1 METTVDEVAAD
12 IFRISTWV
20 SGIGPDGFSFNQ
32 FLVRA
37 DEPLLFHTGHRSM
50 FPVVSQEIDRIVG
63 LDRLRWISFGHF
75 ESDECGAMND
85 LLAAAPQAQVA
96 NGALACAVSINEVA
110 DRPPRQLA
118 DDEVVDL
125 GGKRVRY
132 LATPHVPH
140 CWDAGLLFEE
150 TTATLFCGDLF
161 THMGRVAPDP
171 VADVVGPAIDAED
184 VFHATS
190 LTPGTGPTIRRL
202 AGLGATTLATMHG
215 SAFAGDTTEAL
226 GELASYY
233 DDQVTAALG

>member
-1 METTVDEVAAD
+1 MDSTVDEVAPD

-50 FPVVSQEIDRIVG
+50 FPVVSEAIERIVG
-63 LDRLRWISFGHF
+63 LEALRWISFGHF

-85 LLAAAPQAQVA
+85 LLAAAPHAQVA
-96 NGALACAVSINEVA
+96 NGELACAVSVNEVA
-110 DRPPRQLA
+110 DRPPRALA
-118 DDEVVDL
+118 DDEVLDL

-140 CWDAGLLFEE
+140 CWDSGLLFEE

-161 THMGRVAPDP
+161 THMGRVTPDP
-171 VADVVGPAIDAED
+171 AGDVVGPAIQAEG

-202 AGLGATTLATMHG
+202 AELGATTLATMHG
-215 SAFAGDTTEAL
+215 SAFAGDT
-226 GELASYY
+226 S
-233 DDQVTAALG
+233 AALGDLATYYDGQVSAALS